1 MGNGRPPFGTER
13 TKLAAGLQARALPVS
28 GPSALA
34 SDQPWLLKPNKQFG
48 AANGA
53 HKPLEPARRARQGA
67 AAKAAIAWNER

>member
-67 AAKAAIAWNER
+67 TAKAAIAWNER